1 MEKRT
6 TATIDAMATTIF
18 LNPRSTNFS
27 EAGLVLSENF
37 DVLALFTRKSNLHY
51 ESISNF
57 KFFTKRGLMIG
68 FKC

>member
-6 TATIDAMATTIF
+6 MATIEAMATTIF
-18 LNPRSTNFS
+18 LKLESTSFS
-27 EAGLVLSENF
+27 EVGLVLSENF
-37 DVLALFTRKSNLHY
+37 DLIALSTPKSNLHY
-51 ESISNF
+51 ESKSNF

>member
-6 TATIDAMATTIF
+6 MATIEAMATTIF
-18 LNPRSTNFS
+18 LKLASTNFS
-27 EAGLVLSENF
+27 EVGLVLSENF
-37 DVLALFTRKSNLHY
+37 DLIALSTPTSNLHY
-51 ESISNF
+51 ESKSNF